1 MLQREITQ
9 EINVLAAIYA
19 QKNNTLVVLD
29 YGGRDEPMDNVLL
42 ENIDF
47 LSPNQ
52 VIIKNNIFILNYKKI
67 DWTWKSI

>member
-52 VIIKNNIFILNYKKI
+52 VKIKNNIFILYYIIKK
-67 DWTWKSI
+67 K